1 MENNNEKVA
10 DVVKEMR
17 YRVETNERAGIHPN
31 NCRLYTDWANRI
43 EAAHKREVAKLRESL
58 SDAIE
63 LFCDTCTDNDEETGR
78 CKDKDGV
85 CPCVARWRNALKEG
99 DK

>member
-1 MENNNEKVA
+1 MASENETIGDIVDDLRNKACLSWICRRLKRDKELRTLA
-10 DVVKEMR
+10 D
-17 YRVETNERAGIHPN
+17 
-31 NCRLYTDWANRI
+31 RI

-63 LFCDTCTDNDEETGR
+63 LFCDTCADNDEETGR

-85 CPCVARWRNALKEG
+85 CPCVAR
-99 DK
+99 